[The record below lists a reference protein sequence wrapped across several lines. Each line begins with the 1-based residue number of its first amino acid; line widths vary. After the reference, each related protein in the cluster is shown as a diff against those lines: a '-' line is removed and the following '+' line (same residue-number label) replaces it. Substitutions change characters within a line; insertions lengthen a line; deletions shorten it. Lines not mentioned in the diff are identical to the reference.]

1 MVPAADTTAVP
12 PAATKGWYPN
22 PSEEPTEI
30 IIPPLGKLE
39 TPTSLPIDST
49 KADWVVLPEPTKEI
63 EVIPVLSDKVK
74 LFAPPKTWNI
84 SLTNMIAPSLLIPV
98 ILLPLDFKANSFSI
112 PLNWSEISS
121 KTLFL

>member
-1 MVPAADTTAVP
+1 MPAEDTIAVP
-12 PAATKGWYPN
+12 PAATKGWYPS

-39 TPTSLPIDST
+39 IPTSFVI
-49 KADWVVLPEPTKEI
+49 VLALPTKVI

-84 SLTNMIAPSLLIPV
+84 SLTNTIAPSLLIPV
-98 ILLPLDFKANSFSI
+98 ILFPSDFKVNSFSI
-112 PLNWSEISS
+112 PLNWSERSS

>member
-12 PAATKGWYPN
+12 PAATRGWYPN

-39 TPTSLPIDST
+39 IPTSSAI
-49 KADWVVLPEPTKEI
+49 VLALPTKEI

-84 SLTNMIAPSLLIPV
+84 SLTNIIAPSLLIPV
-98 ILLPLDFKANSFSI
+98 ILLPLDFKVNSFSI